1 MNDSATATANVPT
14 EAEEPCLVAGTH
26 PMPIG
31 FEKRTAMLLARIGG
45 VIGTVGDEHLAPIGI
60 DANDYAILAILD
72 TDGPGSQ
79 HELAELLG
87 KAPGLLVA
95 ALDDL
100 GGRKLVERVRD
111 PADRRR
117 SRPALTKAGRRAL
130 TRADKVADELFT
142 ELFPSLDAAER
153 EQLAHL
159 LEVGIRPAAERA

>member
-1 MNDSATATANVPT
+1 MNDLATATASEPT
-14 EAEEPCLVAGTH
+14 EAEEPCLVAGTY

-45 VIGTVGDEHLAPIGI
+45 VIGEVGDERLAPIGI
-60 DANDYAILAILD
+60 DASDYAILSILD

-100 GGRKLVERVRD
+100 EARKLVERVRD

-117 SRPALTKAGRRAL
+117 SRVALTKAGKRAL
-130 TRADKVADELFT
+130 ARADKVGDELLS
-142 ELFPSLDAAER
+142 ELFPSLDGAEL
-153 EQLAHL
+153 EELARL
-159 LEVGIRPAAERA
+159 LEDGIRPAA